1 MIFAGKSK
9 KKALRC
15 LDDVL
20 SLSYGTS
27 QSSCFSSCLKKKHQT
42 RQPSHGEH
50 FIIQ

>member
-27 QSSCFSSCLKKKHQT
+27 QSSCFSSCLKKNIKLGN
-42 RQPSHGEH
+42 PLMANIS
-50 FIIQ
+50 